1 MGVLGPGA
9 HKVLFETSEC
19 LWWVWGLI
27 LNAISPLLPPCWGLS
42 FAVGHG
48 VSFFG
53 CIQHSPVDGCSAA
66 SCNFGV
72 LTGVDERTSFYSTI
86 LHMFSLPS
94 FPRSH
99 YYMGYLSQVFQ
110 CNAVFC
116 VDPISAPCMPTFRL
130 SQLHQR
136 SRHREVQRPLNKLRL
151 LPLPQIL

>member
-53 CIQHSPVDGCSAA
+53 CIQHSPVDGLSKQVVILEF
-66 SCNFGV
+66 SQ
-72 LTGVDERTSFYSTI
+72 EKMST
-86 LHMFSLPS
+86 P
-94 FPRSH
+94 P
-99 YYMGYLSQVFQ
+99 
-110 CNAVFC
+110 
-116 VDPISAPCMPTFRL
+116 PTPTL
-130 SQLHQR
+130 A
-136 SRHREVQRPLNKLRL
+136 E
-151 LPLPQIL
+151 

>member
-1 MGVLGPGA
+1 MRVSVGVLGPGA

-72 LTGVDERTSFYSTI
+72 LTGENKHVYFYSAI
-86 LHMFSLPS
+86 
-94 FPRSH
+94 
-99 YYMGYLSQVFQ
+99 
-110 CNAVFC
+110 FC
-116 VDPISAPCMPTFRL
+116 VPSILIDSLFSIHSIWMC
-130 SQLHQR
+130 LHFK
-136 SRHREVQRPLNKLRL
+136 KLAQSFGL
-151 LPLPQIL
+151 ICSLI